1 MFSLLSLPLA
11 ALITWLVW
19 QALSRS
25 RFMPG
30 TRALLTILTAILS
43 MVLLFWGGV
52 YLSIFLFQAGEAPG
66 M

>member
-1 MFSLLSLPLA
+1 MFFLLSLPLA

-19 QALSRS
+19 QALGRS

-43 MVLLFWGGV
+43 MVLLFWAGIF
-52 YLSIFLFQAGEAPG
+52 LSILLFQAGDVPTL
-66 M
+66 